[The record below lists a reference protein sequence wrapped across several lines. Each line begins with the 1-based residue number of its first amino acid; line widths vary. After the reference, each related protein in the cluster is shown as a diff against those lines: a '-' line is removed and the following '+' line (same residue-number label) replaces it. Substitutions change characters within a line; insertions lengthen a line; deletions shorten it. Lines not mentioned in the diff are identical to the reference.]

1 MGWLSTVLGRNT
13 LDHHGSHQDLLW
25 SPPAGSSFAHRG
37 VDAIVVPTFRR
48 PAYLAEA
55 ADLARTLN
63 CFLVTLH
70 SGPWTTAAKAADRLP
85 ADVNLIAIDI
95 PDPTR
100 LNLPYWE
107 TSRMLAGTVFAR
119 PTDLSAK
126 RNLALVLSHMTGWSR
141 ILFLDDD
148 ITSLNPDDVRKA
160 SSLLD
165 THNAVGLRVCG
176 FPDHSVV
183 CYAYR
188 EAGGEQQSF
197 IGGGALVI
205 EVKRSNSFFPDVYND
220 DWFSLLDG
228 RKSLQPVA
236 VTGQVIQHPYDPF
249 RNTNRARSEELGDVL
264 AEGIYWLLDQGQPI
278 ADADEAYWAGFLVKR
293 RSFIESVLDMVKAN
307 DALELHDRARRVA
320 ALKGSL
326 GRLELITP
334 ALCERYLRA
343 WADDRQ
349 RWLHHV
355 EQLPSGQEL
364 PRALASL
371 SRRGCPPLKW
381 RLGGKIGRSVRA
393 KTYPLVALGS
403 RSRSGQGAAW
413 SAGSR

>member
-1 MGWLSTVLGRNT
+1 MPGRKIP
-13 LDHHGSHQDLLW
+13 DHHGSHQGLLW
-25 SPPAGSSFAHRG
+25 SPSTGSSFAHRG
-37 VDAIVVPTFRR
+37 VDAVVVPTFRR

-70 SGPWTTAAKAADRLP
+70 SGPWTTAAKAAGRLP
-85 ADVNLIAIDI
+85 ADVNLIAIDV
-95 PDPTR
+95 PEPAH
-100 LNLPYWE
+100 LSLPYWE

-119 PTDLSAK
+119 RTDLSTK
-126 RNLALVLSHMTGWSR
+126 RNLALVLSHMAGWSR

-148 ITSLNPDDVRKA
+148 ITGLEPDDVRGA
-160 SSLLD
+160 SGLLD
-165 THNAVGLRVCG
+165 THNAVGLRICG

-183 CYAYR
+183 CHAYLQS
-188 EAGGEQQSF
+188 GGEQQSF

-205 EVKRSNSFFPDVYND
+205 EVNRTNSFFPDIYND
-220 DWFSLLDG
+220 DWFFLLDG

-236 VTGQVIQHPYDPF
+236 ITGQAIQHPYDPF
-249 RNTNRARSEELGDVL
+249 RNPGRARAEELGDVL

-293 RSFIESVLDMVKAN
+293 RRFIEGVLDMVKG
-307 DALELHDRARRVA
+307 DATLEPHEQARRIA
-320 ALKGSL
+320 ALKGSM
-326 GRLELITP
+326 GRLALITP
-334 ALCERYLRA
+334 ALCEGYLQA

-349 RWLHHV
+349 QWLDHV
-355 EQLPSGQEL
+355 EPLPSGQEL
-364 PRALASL
+364 PRALALL

-393 KTYPLVALGS
+393 ETHTLVAQGA
-403 RSRSGQGAAW
+403 RGRSGRGVACVV
-413 SAGSR
+413 R

>member
-1 MGWLSTVLGRNT
+1 VPGKNIP
-13 LDHHGSHQDLLW
+13 DHHGSHQDLLW
-25 SPPAGSSFAHRG
+25 SPPACSSFAHRG

-70 SGPWTTAAKAADRLP
+70 SGPWTTAAKAAERLP
-85 ADVNLIAIDI
+85 ADVNLIAIDV
-95 PDPTR
+95 PSPTQ
-100 LNLPYWE
+100 LNLPCWG
-107 TSRMLAGTVFAR
+107 TSRMLAETVFAR
-119 PTDLSAK
+119 RTDLSTK
-126 RNLALVLSHMTGWSR
+126 RNLALMLSHMAGWSR

-183 CYAYR
+183 CHAYR

-197 IGGGALVI
+197 IGGGALVT
-205 EVKRSNSFFPDVYND
+205 EVNRSNSFFPDIYND
-220 DWFSLLDG
+220 DWFFLLDG

-236 VTGQVIQHPYDPF
+236 VTGQVIQYPYDPF
-249 RNTNRARSEELGDVL
+249 RNPDRARAEELGDVL
-264 AEGIYWLLDQGQPI
+264 AEGIYWLLDQGQSI
-278 ADADEAYWAGFLVKR
+278 AAADEAYWAGYLVKR
-293 RSFIESVLDMVKAN
+293 RRFIEGVLEMVKDN
-307 DALELHDRARRVA
+307 DSIERHDRARMIA

-326 GRLELITP
+326 GRLMVITP
-334 ALCERYLRA
+334 TSCEGYLRA

-349 RWLHHV
+349 RWLDHV

-364 PRALASL
+364 PRALPSL

-393 KTYPLVALGS
+393 KAYPQVALGPPGKS
-403 RSRSGQGAAW
+403 GRSAA
-413 SAGSR
+413 SVVR